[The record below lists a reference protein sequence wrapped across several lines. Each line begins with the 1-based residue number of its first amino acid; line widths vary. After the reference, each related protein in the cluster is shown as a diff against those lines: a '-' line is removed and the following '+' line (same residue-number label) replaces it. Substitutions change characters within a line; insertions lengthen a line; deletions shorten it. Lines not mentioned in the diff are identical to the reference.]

1 MRKDVVAEAS
11 LLAWESD
18 PRAIGGTPATSHG
31 WLLCS
36 VGVLARGVKP
46 EDTSAPGFIDV
57 LILTLLCFPTSS
69 PWSPSIPAVP

>member
-18 PRAIGGTPATSHG
+18 LRAIGGTPATSHG

-36 VGVLARGVKP
+36 VGVLARG
-46 EDTSAPGFIDV
+46 
-57 LILTLLCFPTSS
+57 
-69 PWSPSIPAVP
+69 